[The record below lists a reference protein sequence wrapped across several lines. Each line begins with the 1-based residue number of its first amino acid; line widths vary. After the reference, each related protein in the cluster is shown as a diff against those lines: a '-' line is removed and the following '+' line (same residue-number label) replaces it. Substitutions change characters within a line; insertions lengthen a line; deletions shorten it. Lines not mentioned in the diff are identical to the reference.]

1 MCLFPPGGGGF
12 NMQPRVPPSDR
23 ALAAKRPLS
32 IIMWVH
38 LGLAVTMLFSGAGGI
53 QDLFLVLILWC
64 AITQF
69 HYCQLIIYM
78 MFSMFQWVNLV
89 CLLGLLIQRGEFSSY
104 LSAGGKSTFRM
115 LLVMTMTVFYPTSL
129 FFAFRAYREFKG
141 LFYDNGMMGG
151 GNQGGIAGFLGLG
164 GGQQRPGSAVGAQGA
179 TYLAPGAEM

>member
-1 MCLFPPGGGGF
+1 
-12 NMQPRVPPSDR
+12 MQPVVPPNER

-38 LGLAVTMLFSGAGGI
+38 LGLAVTMLFCGAGGI

-78 MFSMFQWVNLV
+78 MFTMFSWVTLISA
-89 CLLGLLIQRGEFSSY
+89 LGLLLQRGELGDY
-104 LSAGGKSTFRM
+104 LSAGGKYTFRM
-115 LLVMTMTVFYPTSL
+115 LIVLTMTFFYPLSL

-141 LFYDNGMMGG
+141 LFYDNGMV
-151 GNQGGIAGFLGLG
+151 GNAGLTGLLG
-164 GGQQRPGSAVGAQGA
+164 GGGGGQ
-179 TYLAPGAEM
+179 